1 MQKEKALIVDD
12 DPIIREVLADIL
24 SGICGFEADTATD
37 GLDALRKLQTS
48 YYDIVFTDLNMPHL
62 GGMDLLKESVKLYP
76 SISVV
81 MITALST
88 VDAAVN
94 AMREGA
100 KDFIIK
106 PFQIEKVVSVTER
119 VIGEKKLLKEMGSD
133 ISTEESIQRINSEL
147 FKKLQEI
154 SILHSISLELDEIYN
169 NKEIYKKIVGMS
181 TKLLSVKNAFF
192 GMVEGDNLRILQS
205 TGLVCKDYKIRGSI
219 FEGVIKNKNY
229 CIIFTNGLTPFSDL
243 PAHTEA
249 LLIPFTLK
257 EEVFALLGLYNKT
270 DNTAFTDEEIA
281 IILTFAKKASLRI
294 ENNALYEVFYNNLI
308 NTLKSLVISIEARD
322 SYTKQHSE
330 RVAIYSLQIADVI
343 GVEDEDKD
351 AIRFGG
357 YLHDIGKIGVRD
369 TILLKPGKLL
379 PEEMLEIKLHPIK
392 GDEIIKPIKFF
403 PKERELVR
411 SHHEWFNGQGYP
423 DGLARQEIPLLA
435 RIMSVADAYDA
446 MTSSR
451 PYREARSHD
460 YTIQELKRCAGS
472 QFDPEIVKA
481 FLETPVGKGCNNGN
495 QKGK

>member
-1 MQKEKALIVDD
+1 MLKEKALIVDD

-24 SGICGFEADTATD
+24 SGICGFETDTATD
-37 GLDALRKLQTS
+37 GLDALKKLQTS
-48 YYDIVFTDLNMPHL
+48 LYDIVFTDLNMPHL
-62 GGMDLLKESVKLYP
+62 GGMDLLKESVRLYP
-76 SISVV
+76 TTSVV
-81 MITALST
+81 MITAIST
-88 VDAAVN
+88 IDAAVN

-106 PFQIEKVVSVTER
+106 PFQIEKVVSVCER
-119 VIGEKKLLKEMGSD
+119 IIGERKLLKELSSD
-133 ISTEESIQRINSEL
+133 ISKEESIQRINSEL

-169 NKEIYKKIVGMS
+169 NREIYRKIVEMAS
-181 TKLLSVKNAFF
+181 KLLAVKHAFF
-192 GMVEGDNLRILQS
+192 GLVEGESLRIIQS
-205 TGLVCKDYKIRGSI
+205 TGLGCLEYKIRGSI
-219 FEGVIKNKNY
+219 FEGVIKKKSY
-229 CIIFTNGLTPFSDL
+229 SIISSNGVSPFDEL
-243 PAHTEA
+243 PPHSEI

-257 EEVFALLGLYNKT
+257 DEVFAMLGLYNKT
-270 DNTAFTDEEIA
+270 DNRGFTDEEIA

-330 RVAIYSLQIADVI
+330 RVAIYSLQIADVMRL
-343 GVEDEDKD
+343 GDEDKD

-369 TILLKPGKLL
+369 TILLKPAKLS
-379 PEEMLEIKLHPIK
+379 PEEMVEIRFHPIK

-423 DGLARQEIPLLA
+423 DGLAGDEIPLLA
-435 RIMSVADAYDA
+435 RLMSVADAYDA
-446 MTSSR
+446 MTSTR
-451 PYREARSHD
+451 PYRGGRSHD
-460 YTIQELKRCAGS
+460 FTIQELKRCSGT

-481 FLETPVGKGCNNGN
+481 FLETPAGKGRNNGH
-495 QKGK
+495 